1 VRPVRHRSTELNR
14 ELNEKGDRVRALV
27 YGDVDLNIIDG
38 SAIWAQAM
46 VQTLH
51 EAGVEVTF
59 VLKAPVRTGRLVDPL
74 ERLSGVTVHRRPGDA
89 TGSLTVQEAT
99 RLLTELDAEQP
110 YDLAVVRGR
119 RLAVSMTGTPLAGRL
134 WTYLTDVPQNAGEMT
149 GPARGELA
157 AVAKASRFL
166 LCQTEELRCFLE
178 GMLHKAAGKC
188 VLFPPV
194 VALPEGLS
202 PAPDRRADGPLKLVY
217 TGKFAPRWNTYEMTG
232 LPRRLAARGVEAE
245 LHMIG
250 DKIHRDR
257 SDPGFAGRMRV
268 ALESTPGLIWH
279 GGHPRAEAMRLS
291 AGCDVGLSWRHPEM
305 DASLELSTKVLEMG
319 ALGLPV
325 VLNRTPMHENLLG
338 SDYPLFAATES
349 DVVDVLAA
357 VADPETYA
365 LARRRCLDAAA
376 GFTLEA
382 AAGRMRAYLR
392 QAFPPVPDGARPT
405 RVLVAGH
412 DLKFF
417 SRLLDHLRSLSDLD
431 IRIDQWPSLGAHDPE
446 QSAELARWADV
457 IVCEW
462 CGPNAVWYS
471 EWLKAHG
478 RPDQRMVVR
487 LHRFELYGA
496 WPGRLDIDVIDK
508 VICVSPHYAD
518 LTRKTTGWPAD
529 KVVVIPNWVDD
540 AQFDRAKLPGAQH
553 HLGMIGMAPWRKRFD
568 LAVDVLEELRRRD
581 PRFTLF
587 VKSKLPWELPWI
599 WNRTEERKDFEM
611 LFRRIRRSPLLASGV
626 VFDPSGPDVASWLR
640 RVGFVL
646 STSDDE
652 SFHLA
657 PAEGM
662 AAGSVPAL
670 LGWPGAETIY
680 DRRWIHEDPAAMAD
694 AIARIVAEGRWEQ
707 ERAQARAEVRR
718 SYALD
723 LVGEQWAALLRPP
736 SDAAAARTPTTY
748 QAQAPSA

>member
-1 VRPVRHRSTELNR
+1 M
-14 ELNEKGDRVRALV
+14 RALV

-59 VLKAPVRTGRLVDPL
+59 VLKAPVRTDRLVEPL
-74 ERLSGVTVHRRPGDA
+74 EKLPGVTVHRRPDDV
-89 TGSLTVQEAT
+89 TTSLIVEEAAQ
-99 RLLTELDAEQP
+99 LLTELDAAEP
-110 YDLAVVRGR
+110 YDLAVVRGK
-119 RLAVSMTGTPLAGRL
+119 RLAVRMTATPLAGRL
-134 WTYLTDVPQNAGEMT
+134 WTYLTDVPQNVGELT
-149 GPARGELA
+149 GAVRGELA

-178 GMLHKAAGKC
+178 GVLHKAAGKC

-194 VALPEGLS
+194 VALPEGLE
-202 PAPDRRADGPLKLVY
+202 PAESREPGRPLKLVY
-217 TGKFAPRWNTYEMTG
+217 TGKFAPRWNTYEMAG
-232 LPRRLAARGVEAE
+232 LPRRLAARGVDAE

-250 DKIHRDR
+250 DKIHHDR
-257 SDPGFAGRMRV
+257 KDPGFSRRMRV

-279 GGHPRAEAMRLS
+279 GGHPRAEAMRVS
-291 AGCDVGLSWRHPEM
+291 ARCDVGLSWRHPGL
-305 DASLELSTKVLEMG
+305 DASLEMSTKVLEMG

-338 SDYPLFAATES
+338 ADYPLFAAGEG

-357 VADPETYA
+357 ATDPETYA
-365 LARRRCLDAAA
+365 LARRRCLEAAA
-376 GFTLEA
+376 NYTLEA
-382 AAGRMRAYLR
+382 AAGRLRDYLG
-392 QAFPPVPDGARPT
+392 QAFPPAPEGARKT
-405 RVLVAGH
+405 RVVVAGH

-417 SRLLDHLRSLSDLD
+417 GRMLDHLRSLPDLEVRVD
-431 IRIDQWPSLGAHDPE
+431 KWPSLGVHDPE
-446 QSAELARWADV
+446 ASHELAEWADV

-471 EWLKAHG
+471 EWLKRHG

-496 WPGRLDIDVIDK
+496 WPGRLDMDVIDR
-508 VICVSPHYAD
+508 VICVSPHYAE
-518 LTRKTTGWPAD
+518 LTKKTTGWPAE
-529 KVVVIPNWVDD
+529 KIVVIPNWVDV
-540 AQFDRAKLPGAQH
+540 AQFGRAKLPGAEY
-553 HLGMIGMAPWRKRFD
+553 HLGLIGMAPWRKRFD
-568 LAVDVLEELRRRD
+568 LAIDVLEELRRRD

-587 VKSKLPWELPWI
+587 VKSKLPWELAWI
-599 WNRTEERKDFEM
+599 WNRKQERESFEA
-611 LFRRIRRSPLLASGV
+611 LFRRIRRSPLLASSV

-662 AAGSVPAL
+662 ASGAVPAL
-670 LGWPGAETIY
+670 LGWPGSETIY
-680 DRRWIHEDPAAMAD
+680 DRHWIHEKPSDMAD
-694 AIARIVAEGRWEQ
+694 AIARIVAEGRWEE
-707 ERAQARAEVRR
+707 ERTQARAEVGQA
-718 SYALD
+718 YALD
-723 LVGEQWAALLRPP
+723 LVCDQWSALIRPSSDGAAE
-736 SDAAAARTPTTY
+736 RTPTTY
-748 QAQAPSA
+748 PAQAPSA

>member
-1 VRPVRHRSTELNR
+1 MTPITTA
-14 ELNEKGDRVRALV
+14 KGNRVRALV
-27 YGDVDLNIIDG
+27 YGDVDLNLIDG

-46 VQTLH
+46 VQALH
-51 EAGVEVTF
+51 AADVEVTF

-74 ERLSGVTVHRRPGDA
+74 DELAGVTVHRRPAEA
-89 TGSLTVQEAT
+89 TGSLTVEEAAQ
-99 RLLTELDAEQP
+99 LLTELDAAQP
-110 YDLAVVRGR
+110 YDLVVVRGKK
-119 RLAVSMTGTPLAGRL
+119 LAVRMTGTPMAGRL
-134 WTYLTDVPQNAGEMT
+134 WTYLTDVPQNVGDLN
-149 GPARGELA
+149 GNIRGELA

-178 GMLHKAAGKC
+178 GVLNKASGKC

-194 VALPEGLS
+194 VAVPEGLE
-202 PAPDRRADGPLKLVY
+202 PAPEREPGRPLKLVY

-232 LPRRLAARGVEAE
+232 LPRRLAARNVEAE

-250 DKIHRDR
+250 DKIHHTKT
-257 SDPGFAGRMRV
+257 DPGFSRRMRV
-268 ALESTPGLIWH
+268 ALESTPGLVWH
-279 GGHPRAEAMRLS
+279 GGHSRAEAMRIS
-291 AGCDVGLSWRHPEM
+291 AGCDIGLSWRHPEL

-338 SDYPLFAATES
+338 ANYPLFANTEEE
-349 DVVDVLAA
+349 VVDVLAQA
-357 VADPETYA
+357 ADPATYTK
-365 LARRRCLDAAA
+365 ARTACLEAAR

-382 AAGRMRAYLR
+382 AAGRLRRYLH
-392 QAFPPVPDGARPT
+392 QAFPPAPDGAPART
-405 RVLVAGH
+405 RVVVAGH

-417 SRLLDHLRSLSDLD
+417 TRLLDHLRSLPGVEVRVDA
-431 IRIDQWPSLGAHDPE
+431 WPALGTHDPKV
-446 QSAELARWADV
+446 SRELAEWADV

-462 CGPNAVWYS
+462 CGPNAIWYS
-471 EWLKAHG
+471 EWLKKHG
-478 RPDQRMVVR
+478 RPDQRLIVR

-496 WPGRLDIDVIDK
+496 WPGRLDINAVHKI
-508 VICVSPHYAD
+508 VCVSPHYAD
-518 LTRKTTGWPAD
+518 LTRKMTGWPDD
-529 KVVVIPNWVDD
+529 KIVVIPNWVDD

-553 HLGMIGMAPWRKRFD
+553 HLGLIGMAPWRKRLD
-568 LAVDVLEELRRRD
+568 LAVDVLEELRRHD

-587 VKSKLPWELPWI
+587 VKGKLPWDLPWI
-599 WNRTEERKDFEM
+599 WNRSEERELFEA
-611 LFRRIRRSPLLASGV
+611 LFRRIRRSPSLASAV

-662 AAGSVPAL
+662 ASGAVPAL
-670 LGWPGAETIY
+670 LNWPGSDGIY
-680 DRRWIHEDPAAMAD
+680 DRHWIHEDTAAMA
-694 AIARIVAEGRWEQ
+694 AEIGRIVAVGRWDE
-707 ERAQARAEVRR
+707 ERERARAELRK

-723 LVGEQWAALLRPP
+723 LVSDQWGELVTLARAGAAE
-736 SDAAAARTPTTY
+736 RTPTSS
-748 QAQAPSA
+748 AAPAPSA